1 MTEDATVPPQPGDAP
16 TSALDYFARHPLV
29 GLIGTIAGIVGV
41 VVTLIVFFISQRSR
55 EICYMVSAS
64 PTTIVRA
71 GQSSDLRVH
80 YKDKELTSDV
90 SSIQIVIW
98 NNGKESVKGANILS
112 AVSLQLLPRSAILEA
127 RVKKVTRSL
136 VGFEIFN
143 ANASSG
149 ILGLS
154 WNILESGD
162 GALLEVIYTGTSEKV
177 AIDGAIEDMPAVRQV
192 FFGNDVRFTIRE
204 VVFMSLFGLAA
215 GVLAAMKQY
224 RSKSAALNITAARI
238 NVAMAFL
245 MTSACISGLL
255 AVGLLVF
262 AALTLHPPFSF
273 RAL

>member
-98 NNGKESVKGANILS
+98 NNGKESGFCAGIRGSGHFRLLS
-112 AVSLQLLPRSAILEA
+112 
-127 RVKKVTRSL
+127 
-136 VGFEIFN
+136 
-143 ANASSG
+143 
-149 ILGLS
+149 
-154 WNILESGD
+154 
-162 GALLEVIYTGTSEKV
+162 
-177 AIDGAIEDMPAVRQV
+177 
-192 FFGNDVRFTIRE
+192 
-204 VVFMSLFGLAA
+204 
-215 GVLAAMKQY
+215 
-224 RSKSAALNITAARI
+224 
-238 NVAMAFL
+238 
-245 MTSACISGLL
+245 
-255 AVGLLVF
+255 
-262 AALTLHPPFSF
+262 
-273 RAL
+273 